1 MSQRILVIN
10 PNSTQAVT
18 ANMSRALEPLSMEG
32 GPAIEC
38 MTLAEGPPGVE
49 SQADVES
56 VVLPVSRVVR
66 DREGDFDAFVIACYS
81 DPGLHAAREATARPV
96 FGIAECGMLTAL
108 TLGERFGVISILAK
122 SIPRHL
128 RYVRALGLD
137 SRFAGDQAIGLGH
150 GLRRHGAVQGPRAG
164 GDRDSRRRTDP
175 SHGDHGDRRGAPD
188 RAGLTV
194 FNPGRRCGY
203 VDIIRGFDVL
213 LAGVDPV
220 TPRVMDA
227 EPNLRLISRIGIG
240 RYNRHVVSH

>member
-49 SQADVES
+49 SQVDVES

-137 SRFAGDQAIGLGH
+137 SRFAGDQAIGLGIVELSDDAKVLERMIAV
-150 GLRRHGAVQGPRAG
+150 GGRLREEDGAAVAVMGCAGMERFKARVQEAIGIPVVEPTQATVTMAIGAVRLTGPA
-164 GDRDSRRRTDP
+164 
-175 SHGDHGDRRGAPD
+175 
-188 RAGLTV
+188 
-194 FNPGRRCGY
+194 
-203 VDIIRGFDVL
+203 
-213 LAGVDPV
+213 
-220 TPRVMDA
+220 
-227 EPNLRLISRIGIG
+227 
-240 RYNRHVVSH
+240 